1 MLHLVPGDP
10 ARTML
15 GVHATPEGV
24 AQLHKQWG
32 LDKPLWQQY
41 TDYLGRLMHGDLGTS
56 LFYRLDVST
65 LIRERLGPTLWL
77 LLFAAVM
84 SRTDRGAAGSSCGQP
99 TGRRPRPGGAVRAHV
114 RAGHAAASGSG
125 IILLIV
131 FALHLGRHFPV
142 GGYGHSFT
150 EHMHS
155 MILPALTVALF
166 ISPILI
172 RSLRASLL
180 DVLQADY
187 ITTARAKGISER
199 RVMVRHAV
207 RNGIISMVTVL
218 GLNIAYLVGGTLVVE
233 QVFALPGIGA
243 LMINVDLPARLHG
256 GAGDR
261 AGVRG
266 AGGADQPAHRYRRL
280 VARPAREVRVVGQR
294 SRVRRRAPVT
304 NGLVGSRS
312 RWYRTPSFVAGV
324 LILGTL
330 IGLAL
335 AAPMGDPLLA
345 HRPGPAQHPQ
355 GALVG
360 ALAGHRPARPR
371 RLVAAGVRRPR
382 RSQGRVPGGA
392 AAVPDRHRAGQPGRL
407 YGGKLDT
414 LVGYF
419 VNVVVAFPFY
429 VLIIAILFALGPG
442 ERSIYIAITFV
453 GWVSYT
459 RIIRAEILVAKR
471 REYVEAARVAGSARF
486 PHHRPPPV
494 AERDHAGDDLRDVGH
509 RALASLR
516 SSRSA
521 TSASASSL
529 RRPTGAP

>member
-1 MLHLVPGDP
+1 MERLSYIISRLLQVIPVIFGCTLVCFFMLHLVPGDP

-15 GVHATPEGV
+15 GVHATPQGV
-24 AQLHKQWG
+24 AQLHKEWG

-65 LIRERLGPTLWL
+65 LIHDRLGPTLWL

-84 SRTDRGAAGSSCGQP
+84 SVLI
-99 TGRRPRPGGAVRAHV
+99 AVPLAV
-114 RAGHAAASGSG
+114 LAASRPDGARDQVVRFVPMFGLGMPSFWVG

-142 GGYGHSFT
+142 GGYGHGFT

-243 LMINVDLPARLHG
+243 LMINSIFQRDFTVVQAI
-256 GAGDR
+256 A
-261 AGVRG
+261 
-266 AGGADQPAHRYRRL
+266 L
-280 VARPAREVRVVGQR
+280 VFAVLVVLINLLTDIVV
-294 SRVRRRAPVT
+294 SLLDPRVR
-304 NGLVGSRS
+304 
-312 RWYRTPSFVAGV
+312 F
-324 LILGTL
+324 
-330 IGLAL
+330 
-335 AAPMGDPLLA
+335 D
-345 HRPGPAQHPQ
+345 
-355 GALVG
+355 
-360 ALAGHRPARPR
+360 
-371 RLVAAGVRRPR
+371 
-382 RSQGRVPGGA
+382 
-392 AAVPDRHRAGQPGRL
+392 
-407 YGGKLDT
+407 
-414 LVGYF
+414 
-419 VNVVVAFPFY
+419 
-429 VLIIAILFALGPG
+429 
-442 ERSIYIAITFV
+442 
-453 GWVSYT
+453 
-459 RIIRAEILVAKR
+459 
-471 REYVEAARVAGSARF
+471 
-486 PHHRPPPV
+486 
-494 AERDHAGDDLRDVGH
+494 
-509 RALASLR
+509 
-516 SSRSA
+516 
-521 TSASASSL
+521 
-529 RRPTGAP
+529 